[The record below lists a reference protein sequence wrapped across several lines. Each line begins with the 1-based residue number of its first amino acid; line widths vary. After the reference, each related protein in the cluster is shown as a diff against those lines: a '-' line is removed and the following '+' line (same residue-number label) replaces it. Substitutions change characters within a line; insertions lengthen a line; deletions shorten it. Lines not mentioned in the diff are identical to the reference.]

1 MLETR
6 LECDLRPCA
15 PVSSAFGASASRT
28 FSPSC
33 GLLDLVQAARV
44 YVKLYEQFHDSA
56 CTSSISFSVR
66 LPQNVWV
73 LCLLELLCAWL
84 PHHSTQ
90 SHSRDCS
97 TAGKG
102 VTGFH
107 KCKRDCYGN
116 TGFLAK
122 TAYLYLRGLTSLPI
136 TRPGSIANANA
147 NCIQSHN
154 LICR

>member
-107 KCKRDCYGN
+107 KCKRDCYMYRRQHWLPGKDSLLV
-116 TGFLAK
+116 LARPDFASHHPSRK
-122 TAYLYLRGLTSLPI
+122 HSKRQCQLHPI
-136 TRPGSIANANA
+136 T
-147 NCIQSHN
+147 
-154 LICR
+154 